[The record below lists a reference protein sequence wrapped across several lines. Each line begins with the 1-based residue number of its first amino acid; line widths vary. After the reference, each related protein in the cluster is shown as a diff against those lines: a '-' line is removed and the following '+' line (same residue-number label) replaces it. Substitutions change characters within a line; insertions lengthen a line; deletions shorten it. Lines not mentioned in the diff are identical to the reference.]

1 MNVTFY
7 FAYCTQYTIG
17 KVGTTETE
25 APLLLGK
32 LSLYDVILPS
42 SANTLQIREG
52 KKFRRVHTPHC
63 TQCTMFSSA
72 VTGGSVVVRL
82 L

>member
-7 FAYCTQYTIG
+7 FAYCTQHTIG

-42 SANTLQIREG
+42 STNML
-52 KKFRRVHTPHC
+52 KFT
-63 TQCTMFSSA
+63 S
-72 VTGGSVVVRL
+72 TGR
-82 L
+82 

>member
-17 KVGTTETE
+17 QVGTTETE

-42 SANTLQIREG
+42 SINML
-52 KKFRRVHTPHC
+52 KFT
-63 TQCTMFSSA
+63 S
-72 VTGGSVVVRL
+72 TGR
-82 L
+82 